1 MGTVVIIIIIENRK
15 SSSASGVL
23 ELQAKLS
30 TFFFEILYVKYIMI
44 LIDSQSRRKP
54 HKNYL
59 NIIWKVEIRSKAHK
73 IFEFIQNSTNLLF
86 IFKFQENGINLEI
99 IKSVFLWSC
108 VDKCGL
114 GEIPHTIHLSLEYFW
129 LWEFSQRDRYFK
141 SCLNMAAISHTS

>member
-30 TFFFEILYVKYIMI
+30 TFFFFEILYVKYIKI

-59 NIIWKVEIRSKAHK
+59 NII
-73 IFEFIQNSTNLLF
+73 
-86 IFKFQENGINLEI
+86 
-99 IKSVFLWSC
+99 
-108 VDKCGL
+108 
-114 GEIPHTIHLSLEYFW
+114 
-129 LWEFSQRDRYFK
+129 
-141 SCLNMAAISHTS
+141 

>member
-59 NIIWKVEIRSKAHK
+59 NII
-73 IFEFIQNSTNLLF
+73 
-86 IFKFQENGINLEI
+86 
-99 IKSVFLWSC
+99 
-108 VDKCGL
+108 
-114 GEIPHTIHLSLEYFW
+114 
-129 LWEFSQRDRYFK
+129 
-141 SCLNMAAISHTS
+141 